1 MNAKRNFTIKFWDP
15 HVFLEQERLG
25 ISNSVCR
32 RMPTHTNLWI
42 KMNSDPP
49 NGAWHFRTL
58 WLLFWNGQISTS
70 NMVHALITESTSQC
84 MI

>member
-42 KMNSDPP
+42 KMNSDPKWGVTLSNFVTP
-49 NGAWHFRTL
+49 LLEWANKHFKHGTC
-58 WLLFWNGQISTS
+58 IDY
-70 NMVHALITESTSQC
+70 
-84 MI
+84 